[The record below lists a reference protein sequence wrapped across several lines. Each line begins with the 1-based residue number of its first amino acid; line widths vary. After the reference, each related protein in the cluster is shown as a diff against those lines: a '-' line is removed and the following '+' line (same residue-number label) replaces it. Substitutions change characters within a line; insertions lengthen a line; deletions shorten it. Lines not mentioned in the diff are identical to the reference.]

1 MENHKENNGF
11 DFLIVREDKIHDYLW
26 LAGSYA
32 VIKCEDKYLLGYN
45 TWRKQWIASRT
56 KKRMKRERIVQSENF
71 EAD

>member
-11 DFLIVREDKIHDYLW
+11 DFLIVREDKIHDYLR

-45 TWRKQWIASRT
+45 TWRKQ
-56 KKRMKRERIVQSENF
+56 
-71 EAD
+71 